1 MVNQVLPTLTLTFHP
16 HPNPN
21 PNPNPD
27 QVLAKDSKHTYSN
40 PEPNPHPNPHPHPH
54 PDQVLAKDS
63 KHTYS
68 ERLETWFT
76 ISLDCKSKRSVLD
89 SLAHF
94 FEGEVLDGDNKYK
107 CEDGEYV
114 EAVKRCCV
122 HSLPP
127 VLILHLKRFEF
138 DFDLM
143 RKFKINDQIDFP
155 ALIDMKPYT
164 AGFVEQ
170 QERQAAPAAAPAPAP
185 APAAAGE
192 GGAEAAV
199 AAAAAAARAAATMAA
214 GCDYALVG
222 VLVHSGTS
230 DSGHYYSFIKE
241 RQARSAEASGSA
253 EGGGAAEASGSGDWM
268 HFNDTLV
275 EPFDPRD
282 IPKCCYGGVEPVTQW
297 DAELHKQVQR

>member
-1 MVNQVLPTLTLTFHP
+1 MSPQ
-16 HPNPN
+16 
-21 PNPNPD
+21 
-27 QVLAKDSKHTYSN
+27 
-40 PEPNPHPNPHPHPH
+40 
-54 PDQVLAKDS
+54 
-63 KHTYS
+63 
-68 ERLETWFT
+68 
-76 ISLDCKSKRSVLD
+76 
-89 SLAHF
+89 
-94 FEGEVLDGDNKYK
+94 VLDGDNKYK

-164 AGFVEQ
+164 ASFVEQ
-170 QERQAAPAAAPAPAP
+170 QEREAAPAGGSAAAPAPAP
-185 APAAAGE
+185 APAGE
-192 GGAEAAV
+192 GGAADGSGEASAE
-199 AAAAAAARAAATMAA
+199 AREKAAAAARAAATLAA

-241 RQARSAEASGSA
+241 RQARSAEGR
-253 EGGGAAEASGSGDWM
+253 GSGDWM

-282 IPKCCYGGVEPVTQW
+282 IPKCCYGGAEPVMQW

>member
-1 MVNQVLPTLTLTFHP
+1 M
-16 HPNPN
+16 
-21 PNPNPD
+21 
-27 QVLAKDSKHTYSN
+27 
-40 PEPNPHPNPHPHPH
+40 
-54 PDQVLAKDS
+54 LAKDS

-143 RKFKINDQIDFP
+143 RKFKINDHCDFP

-170 QERQAAPAAAPAPAP
+170 QEREAAPVGEGRATAAAPAPAP
-185 APAAAGE
+185 APAGE
-192 GGAEAAV
+192 GGAADGSSEAAAAAAAAAV

-253 EGGGAAEASGSGDWM
+253 DAGGAAEGGGGGSGDWM